1 MRLRFNLSL
10 IVLADIFKVS
20 TTSASTVFHSVLHA
34 LYIRTKPFINWPEKD
49 CLHRTMP
56 LEFKKYFGN
65 KVTVIIDCFE
75 VFIERPSSLQTRAQS
90 YSNYKH
96 SNTIKYLI
104 GIAPHGVVTFVSEG
118 WGGRTSDKY
127 LTENCSFLDNLK
139 PGDLVLADRGFNI
152 GDTVA
157 LMCAEVKIPAFT
169 RGKFQ
174 LYPVDVE
181 TTRNIANARIHVER
195 VIGLLR
201 QKYSILSSTMP
212 IDFVKTGESTTV
224 TTLDKMVNVGCALIN
239 LCPSVVPFN

>member
-1 MRLRFNLSL
+1 MSEETFADSDTDRVQGYAALPNLCIFLTVLDIISPVIHGSRCYLTKFQQLMLCLMRLRFNLSL

-34 LYIRTKPFINWPEKD
+34 LYIRTKPFINWPERD

-65 KVTVIIDCFE
+65 KVTVITDCFE

-169 RGKFQ
+169 RGKSQ
-174 LYPVDVE
+174 L
-181 TTRNIANARIHVER
+181 
-195 VIGLLR
+195 
-201 QKYSILSSTMP
+201 
-212 IDFVKTGESTTV
+212 
-224 TTLDKMVNVGCALIN
+224 
-239 LCPSVVPFN
+239 

>member
-10 IVLADIFKVS
+10 IVLANIFKVS
-20 TTSASTVFHSVLHA
+20 TTSASTIFHSVLHA
-34 LYIRTKPFINWPEKD
+34 LYIRTKPFINWPERD

-56 LEFKKYFGN
+56 SEFKKYFGN

-75 VFIERPSSLQTRAQS
+75 VFIERPSSLQPRAQS

-96 SNTIKYLI
+96 SNTIKHLI

-127 LTENCSFLDNLK
+127 LTENCSFLDNPKL
-139 PGDLVLADRGFNI
+139 GDLVLADKGFSI
-152 GDTVA
+152 GDNVA

-169 RGKFQ
+169 RGKSQ
-174 LYPVDVE
+174 LCPVDVE
-181 TTRNIANARIHVER
+181 TTRNIGAHVRIHVER

-201 QKYSILSSTMP
+201 QKYSILSSTLP
-212 IDFVKTGESTTV
+212 IDFVKTDESTTV
-224 TTLDKMVNVGCALIN
+224 TTLHKMVNVGCALIN
-239 LCPSVVPFN
+239 L